1 MHIRKFQIEDT
12 TQVCE
17 LLNNELGKQIS
28 VDELSITVSDMLKS
42 DDYAI
47 FVAEQNKEIIGFIGV
62 HFGLAFEITGKVMR
76 IIALAVKECYQ
87 HRGIGTKLLEAA
99 ENCAIE
105 YSASVIGVNSGL
117 QRIIAHSFYEKH
129 KFCKKGYSFTKN
141 IELTE

>member
-47 FVAEQNKEIIGFIGV
+47 FVAEQNNEIVGFIGV
-62 HFGLAFEITGKVMR
+62 HFGLAFEIKGKVMR
-76 IIALAVKECYQ
+76 IIALAVKESYQ

-99 ENCAIE
+99 EKSAIE
-105 YSASVIGVNSGL
+105 YKASVIGVNSGL
-117 QRIIAHSFYEKH
+117 HRAVAHSFYEKN
-129 KFCKKGYSFTKN
+129 KFSKKGYSFIKN
-141 IELTE
+141 IE